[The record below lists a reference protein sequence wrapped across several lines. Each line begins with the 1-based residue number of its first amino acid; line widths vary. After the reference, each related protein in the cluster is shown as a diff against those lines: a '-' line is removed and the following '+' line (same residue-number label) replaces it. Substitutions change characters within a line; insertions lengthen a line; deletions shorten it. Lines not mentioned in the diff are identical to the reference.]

1 MYSYLI
7 RRLLAMIPTLFF
19 ASVICF
25 SVVRMVPG
33 SFLDLMLT
41 ENDFG
46 SADPKTRA
54 DLEAALGIDKPMY
67 VQYFIWIS
75 GVVTH
80 LDFGNSLWQNT
91 PVIDDI
97 LERLPTTFELGLL
110 SLIIALVVAI
120 PIGIYS
126 AVRQETFGDY
136 LGRTVSIMGL
146 AVPSFWLGTMV
157 VILPAIWWGWSP
169 PIEMVPFF
177 TDPIGNLQ
185 VFITPS
191 LILGFSLSAVTMR
204 MTRTMMLEVLRQ
216 DYVRTAWAKGLKEKV
231 VVMRHALK
239 NAMIPVITLIGLL
252 IPILIGGTVII
263 EQIFTLPGMGQL
275 LLDAV
280 SSRDYPI
287 ITGVFLIIGIAVVF
301 INLLIDLCYGFLDPK
316 VRYDH

>member
-1 MYSYLI
+1 
-7 RRLLAMIPTLFF
+7 MIPTLFF

-33 SFLDLMLT
+33 DILDLMLT

-54 DLEAALGIDKPMY
+54 DLEVALGIDKPMY
-67 VQYFIWIS
+67 VQYFVWIS
-75 GVVTH
+75 GIVTRW
-80 LDFGNSLWQNT
+80 DFGNSLWQNT

-97 LERLPTTFELGLL
+97 VERLPTTFELGLL
-110 SLIIALVVAI
+110 SLTIALLVAI

-126 AVRQETFGDY
+126 AVRQETFWDY
-136 LGRTVSIMGL
+136 IGRSVSIMGL

-157 VILPAIWWGWSP
+157 VLLPAIWWGWSP
-169 PIEMVPFF
+169 PIETVPFF
-177 TDPIGNLQ
+177 EDPIGNLQ

-191 LILGFSLSAVTMR
+191 LILGFALSAVTMR

-216 DYVRTAWAKGLKEKV
+216 DYVRTAWAKGLKERV

-239 NAMIPVITLIGLL
+239 NALIPVITLIGLL

-263 EQIFTLPGMGQL
+263 EQIFTLPGLGQL

-301 INLLIDLCYGFLDPK
+301 INLVIDMCYGFLDPK
-316 VRYDH
+316 VRYDQ

>member
-33 SFLDLMLT
+33 DILDLMLT

-54 DLEAALGIDKPMY
+54 DLEVALGIDKPMY
-67 VQYFIWIS
+67 VQYFVWIS
-75 GVVTH
+75 GIVTRW
-80 LDFGNSLWQNT
+80 DFGNSLWQNT

-97 LERLPTTFELGLL
+97 VERLPTTFELGLL
-110 SLIIALVVAI
+110 SLTIALLVAI

-126 AVRQETFGDY
+126 AVRQETFWDY
-136 LGRTVSIMGL
+136 IGRSVSIMGL

-157 VILPAIWWGWSP
+157 VLLPAIWWGWSP
-169 PIEMVPFF
+169 PIETVPFF
-177 TDPIGNLQ
+177 EDPIGNLQ

-191 LILGFSLSAVTMR
+191 LILGFALSAVTMR

-216 DYVRTAWAKGLKEKV
+216 DYVRTAWAKGLKERV

-239 NAMIPVITLIGLL
+239 NALIPVITLIGLL

-263 EQIFTLPGMGQL
+263 EQIFTLPGLGQL

-301 INLLIDLCYGFLDPK
+301 INLVIDMCYGFLDPK
-316 VRYDH
+316 VRYDQ

>member
-1 MYSYLI
+1 MYNYLI

-25 SVVRMVPG
+25 LVVRMVPG
-33 SFLDLMLT
+33 DILDLMLT

-46 SADPKTRA
+46 SGDPKTRA
-54 DLEAALGIDKPMY
+54 TLEAALGIDKPIY
-67 VQYFIWIS
+67 VQYGVWIT
-75 GVVTH
+75 GVVTRF
-80 LDFGNSLWQNT
+80 DFGNSLWQNT

-97 LERLPTTFELGLL
+97 VERLPTTFELGLL

-120 PIGIYS
+120 PVGIYS
-126 AVRQETFGDY
+126 AVRQETLWDY
-136 LGRTVSIMGL
+136 VGRTISILGL

-177 TDPIGNLQ
+177 EDPIGNLQ
-185 VFITPS
+185 VFIIPS
-191 LILGFSLSAVTMR
+191 MILGFALSAVTMR

-216 DYVRTAWAKGLKEKV
+216 DYVRTAWAKGLRERV

-316 VRYDH
+316 VRYDT

>member
-1 MYSYLI
+1 
-7 RRLLAMIPTLFF
+7 MIPTLFF

-33 SFLDLMLT
+33 DILDLMLT

-54 DLEAALGIDKPMY
+54 DLEVALGIDKPMY
-67 VQYFIWIS
+67 VQYFVWIS
-75 GVVTH
+75 GIVTRW
-80 LDFGNSLWQNT
+80 DFGNSLWQNT

-97 LERLPTTFELGLL
+97 VERLPTTFELGLL
-110 SLIIALVVAI
+110 SLTIALLVAI

-126 AVRQETFGDY
+126 AVRQETFWDY
-136 LGRTVSIMGL
+136 IGRSVSIMGL

-157 VILPAIWWGWSP
+157 VLLPAIWWGWSP
-169 PIEMVPFF
+169 PIETVPFF
-177 TDPIGNLQ
+177 EDPIGNLQ

-191 LILGFSLSAVTMR
+191 LILGFALSAVTMR

-216 DYVRTAWAKGLKEKV
+216 DYVRTAWAKGLKERV

-239 NAMIPVITLIGLL
+239 NALIPVITLIGLL

-263 EQIFTLPGMGQL
+263 EQILTLPGLGQL

-301 INLLIDLCYGFLDPK
+301 INLVIDMCYGFLDPK
-316 VRYDH
+316 VRYDQ

>member
-1 MYSYLI
+1 
-7 RRLLAMIPTLFF
+7 MIPTLFF

-25 SVVRMVPG
+25 LVVRMVPG
-33 SFLDLMLT
+33 DILDLMLT

-46 SADPKTRA
+46 SGDPKTRA
-54 DLEAALGIDKPMY
+54 TLEAALGIDKPIY
-67 VQYFIWIS
+67 VQYGVWIT
-75 GVVTH
+75 GVVTRF
-80 LDFGNSLWQNT
+80 DFGNSLWQNT

-97 LERLPTTFELGLL
+97 VERLPTTFELGLL

-120 PIGIYS
+120 PVGIYS
-126 AVRQETFGDY
+126 AVRQETLWDY
-136 LGRTVSIMGL
+136 VGRTISILGL

-177 TDPIGNLQ
+177 EDPIGNLQ
-185 VFITPS
+185 VFIIPS
-191 LILGFSLSAVTMR
+191 MILGFALSAVTMR

-216 DYVRTAWAKGLKEKV
+216 DYVRTAWAKGLRERV

-316 VRYDH
+316 VRYDT

>member
-1 MYSYLI
+1 
-7 RRLLAMIPTLFF
+7 
-19 ASVICF
+19 
-25 SVVRMVPG
+25 VPG
-33 SFLDLMLT
+33 DILDLMLT

-46 SADPKTRA
+46 SGDAKTRA
-54 DLEAALGIDKPMY
+54 TLEEALGIDKPMY
-67 VQYFIWIS
+67 VQYGVWIT
-75 GVVTH
+75 GIVTRF
-80 LDFGNSLWQNT
+80 DFGNSLWQNT

-97 LERLPTTFELGLL
+97 VERLPTTFELGLL

-126 AVRQETFGDY
+126 AVRQETFWDY
-136 LGRTVSIMGL
+136 AGRTISILGL

-169 PIEMVPFF
+169 PIETVPF
-177 TDPIGNLQ
+177 TEDPIGNLQ
-185 VFITPS
+185 VFIIPA

-216 DYVRTAWAKGLKEKV
+216 DYVRTAWAKGLKERV

-239 NAMIPVITLIGLL
+239 NALIPVITLIGLL

-301 INLLIDLCYGFLDPK
+301 INLAIDLCYGFLDPK
-316 VRYDH
+316 VRYDT

>member
-1 MYSYLI
+1 
-7 RRLLAMIPTLFF
+7 MIPTLFF

-33 SFLDLMLT
+33 DILDLMRT

-46 SADPKTRA
+46 EADAKTRA
-54 DLEAALGIDKPMY
+54 SLEVALGIDKPIY
-67 VQYFIWIS
+67 VQYFVWIS
-75 GVVTH
+75 GIVTRF
-80 LDFGNSLWQNT
+80 DFGNSLWQNT

-97 LERLPTTFELGLL
+97 VERLPTTFELGLL

-126 AVRQETFGDY
+126 AVRQETFWDY
-136 LGRTVSIMGL
+136 IGRTVSIMGL

-169 PIEMVPFF
+169 PIEMVEF
-177 TDPIGNLQ
+177 TKDPIGNLQ
-185 VFITPS
+185 LFIIPS
-191 LILGFSLSAVTMR
+191 LILGFALSAVTMR

-216 DYVRTAWAKGLKEKV
+216 DYVRTAWAKGLKERV

-239 NAMIPVITLIGLL
+239 NALIPVITLIGLL

-301 INLLIDLCYGFLDPK
+301 INLMIDMCYGFLDPK
-316 VRYDH
+316 VRYDT